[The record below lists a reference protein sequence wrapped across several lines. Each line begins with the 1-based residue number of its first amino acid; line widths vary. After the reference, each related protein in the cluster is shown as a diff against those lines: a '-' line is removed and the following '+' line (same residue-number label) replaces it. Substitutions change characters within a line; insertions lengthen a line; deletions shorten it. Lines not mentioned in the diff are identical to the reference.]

1 MSHVLVTGGASGIG
15 AATAKHLAARGTRVS
30 VLDRTEPDAALSA
43 WWYELAPEVRGQWV
57 VVDASDA
64 EALELA
70 VDSIVSD
77 GDDGVDGL
85 VTSAGIS
92 VKEPF
97 LESSIAA
104 WKSTLDINLLGTA
117 IAARSVARGLVSAGR
132 GGSIVTVSST
142 AGFGYVNGL
151 GAHYHA
157 SKGAIVALT
166 QALATELGPHG
177 IRVNAV
183 APGLIETPITE
194 KIRATYGE
202 RALTASVP
210 QRALGEPAE
219 VARAI
224 EFLLSADASMITGH
238 TLPVDGGQLA
248 VAGHPVG
255 GFADIVTA
263 RTSGAD
269 QRVDSPH
276 STEKEA
282 QL

>member
-30 VLDRTEPDAALSA
+30 VLDRTEPAAALSA

-77 GDDGVDGL
+77 GVDGL

-92 VKEPF
+92 LKEPF

-157 SKGAIVALT
+157 SKGAIIALT

-202 RALTASVP
+202 QALTASVP
-210 QRALGEPAE
+210 QRSLGEPVE